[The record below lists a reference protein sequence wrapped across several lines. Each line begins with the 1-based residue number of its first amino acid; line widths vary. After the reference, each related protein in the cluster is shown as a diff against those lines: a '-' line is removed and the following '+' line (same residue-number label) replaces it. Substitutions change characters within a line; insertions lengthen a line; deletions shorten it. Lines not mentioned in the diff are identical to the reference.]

1 MKNAVIVVSGKNSG
15 CGGGGH
21 KMKRSSLV
29 LAEVNEKNIEGRQ
42 QSQLLGLGCS
52 RVF

>member
-1 MKNAVIVVSGKNSG
+1 MKNAVIVVSGENSG
-15 CGGGGH
+15 CGGGH